1 MNTNPATQKQIDFIN
16 TLKQQNDGKTS
27 FLSGIVGTYERIN
40 QRQGHLPE
48 KIAGG
53 NIHLF
58 FVNNK
63 SVSIPKNGELTP
75 ADVIEMKNAFDAYI
89 ANYTPETT
97 TDASIVINILKG
109 NRNWAENEW
118 IFEWIK
124 NNYSVTAIV
133 DGQRTTHMIGRK

>member
-1 MNTNPATQKQIDFIN
+1 MNTNPVTQKQLDFIN
-16 TLKQQNDGKTS
+16 TLKQQNDSKTS

-63 SVSIPKNGELTP
+63 SVCIPENGELTP
-75 ADVIEMKNAFDAYI
+75 ADVIEMKNRFDSYI
-89 ANYTPETT
+89 ADYTPETT
-97 TDASIVINILKG
+97 AEASIVINILKG
-109 NRNWAENEW
+109 KRNWAENEW
-118 IFEWIK
+118 IFNWLK
-124 NNYSVTAIV
+124 QNYSIADVIN
-133 DGQRTTHMIGRK
+133 GQYTTHTIGHK